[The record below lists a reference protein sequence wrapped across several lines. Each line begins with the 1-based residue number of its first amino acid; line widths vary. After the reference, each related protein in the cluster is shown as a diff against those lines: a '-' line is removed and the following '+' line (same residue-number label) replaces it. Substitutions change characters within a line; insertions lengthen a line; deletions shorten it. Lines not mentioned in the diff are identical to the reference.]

1 MNMII
6 LNVQSCNFILQ
17 KKKKEKREGRKI
29 QRREKRYNISL
40 QRGRDDTISGQ
51 TTY

>member
-1 MNMII
+1 M
-6 LNVQSCNFILQ
+6 QSYNFILH
-17 KKKKEKREGRKI
+17 KKKGKRERRGRKI